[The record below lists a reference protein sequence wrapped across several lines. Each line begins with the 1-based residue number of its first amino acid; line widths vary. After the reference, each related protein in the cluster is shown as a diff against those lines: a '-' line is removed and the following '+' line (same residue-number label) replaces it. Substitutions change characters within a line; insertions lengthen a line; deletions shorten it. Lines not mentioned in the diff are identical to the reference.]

1 MAHYPNNIAGREV
14 VQPISAPARKQSLYL
29 KLLRR
34 FSRPVDALPLDL
46 FRVLVGLV
54 VFAYFLQTLLE
65 ARDFSA
71 PDGLIDHEL
80 TQRIFWFTRIGFFHP
95 GPSLQFFQA
104 IFLTACLCCW
114 PIILGYRVKLFAA
127 ILYLIAVSTYR
138 WNFLVMYVDD
148 SVVHLA
154 LFWLLLL
161 PVGRTLVAREWLAN
175 RRDAWER
182 WKRGKAPGAA
192 VRCFMW
198 NLALIYVVAGLWKWT
213 SPMWRNGSAL
223 YVILKLPISLTP
235 DFWQPQNFA
244 ALQIL
249 NYCAL
254 IFEPLFALI
263 FILPR
268 GHRAKYILLVVLL
281 GFHLGTLVTLRIPYA
296 NLACIAALII
306 PFGGELMDKL
316 RHGQVESTASLA
328 PTRLAFSG
336 VVALVFVSVLT
347 LAMISSV
354 TLPRWRAPSRPAT
367 ASGGQDVQALSAK
380 AGLFEGGATRVGRFN
395 YEGLPTLQWSF
406 FSVLWCMGQ
415 AQQYQLFNWIDER
428 NYTVRYDVVEFHD
441 QQTVGRN
448 EPGTVM
454 PQSTR
459 GNLLQFYLHGL
470 TWMRIPRE
478 RQAELQSSLQL
489 RLARRYCQQFHP
501 DGEVTVYSTLERIY
515 AEGNR
520 IEEDHVP
527 FMKFKCEGDE
537 PRMSFTHLDM

>member
-1 MAHYPNNIAGREV
+1 M
-14 VQPISAPARKQSLYL
+14 QSLYL

-34 FSRPVDALPLDL
+34 LSQPVDALPLDI

-54 VFAYFLQTLLE
+54 VFVYFLQTLFE
-65 ARDFSA
+65 AKDFSG

-80 TQRIFWFTRIGFFHP
+80 SQRIFWFTRIGFFHP
-95 GPSLQFFQA
+95 GLSLRFFQA

-114 PIILGYRVKLFAA
+114 PVILGYRVKLFAA

-161 PVGRTLVAREWLAN
+161 PVGRTLVAREWLVN

-182 WKRGKAPGAA
+182 WKQANAPGAA

-198 NLALIYVVAGLWKWT
+198 NLALIYVVAGLWKLT
-213 SPMWRNGSAL
+213 SPMWRDGSAL
-223 YVILKLPISLTP
+223 YVILKLPISLAP
-235 DFWQPQNFA
+235 GLWQPSHFT
-244 ALQIL
+244 ALQL
-249 NYCAL
+249 VNYCAL

-268 GHRAKYILLVVLL
+268 GHRAKYGLLVVLL

-296 NLACIAALII
+296 NLACIAALVI
-306 PFGGELMDKL
+306 PFGGELMSKL
-316 RHGQVESTASLA
+316 RHGQRELSAQFV

-354 TLPRWRAPSRPAT
+354 TLPQWRTPSRAANAAGAQNFQALRAT
-367 ASGGQDVQALSAK
+367 ASLS
-380 AGLFEGGATRVGRFN
+380 EGGATNVRRFN

-415 AQQYQLFNWIDER
+415 AQQYQLFNWVDER
-428 NYTVRYDVVEFHD
+428 NYSVRYDVIEFRD
-441 QQTVGRN
+441 QQAVRRN
-448 EPGTVM
+448 EPETVM

-501 DGEVTVYSTLERIY
+501 DGEVTVYSTLERVY

-520 IEEDHVP
+520 IEEDHAP
-527 FMKFKCEGDE
+527 FMKFKCEGVE
-537 PRMSFTHLDM
+537 PRMSLIHLDM

>member
-1 MAHYPNNIAGREV
+1 MLE
-14 VQPISAPARKQSLYL
+14 PAVKQSIYL

-34 FSRPVDALPLDL
+34 FSAPVDSLPLDL

-54 VFAYFLQTLLE
+54 VFVYFLQTLFE
-65 ARDFSA
+65 AKDFSG

-80 TQRIFWFTRIGFFHP
+80 SQKIFWFTRIGFFHP
-95 GPSLQFFQA
+95 GPSLRLFQA
-104 IFLTACLCCW
+104 IFLAACLCCW
-114 PIILGYRVKLFAA
+114 PVILGYRVKLFAA

-182 WKRGKAPGAA
+182 WKQAKAPGAA

-213 SPMWRNGSAL
+213 SPMWRDGSAL

-235 DFWQPQNFA
+235 NLWQPSHFT
-244 ALQIL
+244 ALRL
-249 NYCAL
+249 LSYCAL
-254 IFEPLFALI
+254 IAEPLFALI

-268 GHRAKYILLVVLL
+268 GHRAKYGLLVVLL

-296 NLACIAALII
+296 NVACIAALVI
-306 PFGGELMDKL
+306 PFGGELMNKL
-316 RHGQVESTASLA
+316 RQGQSESIASFV

-336 VVALVFVSVLT
+336 IVALAFVTVLT

-354 TLPRWRAPSRPAT
+354 TLPEWRAPSRVAA
-367 ASGGQDVQALSAK
+367 ASSGQNVQALSAK
-380 AGLFEGGATRVGRFN
+380 AGLLDRGTTSVGRFN

-428 NYTVRYDVVEFHD
+428 NYTVHYDVIEMRN
-441 QQTVGRN
+441 QQALRRS

-459 GNLLQFYLHGL
+459 GNLLQVYMHGL
-470 TWMRIPRE
+470 TWMRIPPE
-478 RQAELQSSLQL
+478 RKAELQSSLQL
-489 RLARRYCQQFHP
+489 RFARRYCQEFHP
-501 DGEVTVYSTLERIY
+501 DGEVTFYSTLERVY

-537 PRMSFTHLDM
+537 PRMSLTHLDM